1 MTGFFTM
8 FKANAKLLL
17 RNKGFVCCILFLPL
31 LTLLWLAIPLEYPI
45 ESVGDNI
52 IEVEEGERIL
62 LPMVGLELS
71 IKVYDASGS
80 RSSQYL
86 LDGLLDTGSYSVY
99 REKVTDKTITQIKEE
114 AITTANRSNIG
125 IQLYL
130 PIDFEERI
138 LNGEYKEAILVL
150 KSNEDERIP
159 LLYENLNRLMGKM
172 VEISHIEPST
182 NKNSIQSYHE
192 LLEERDG
199 NTRSRVEIVSTKN
212 SRVITAKERHQKENF
227 GYTISFLSLSS
238 LLIGVFITGIFLK
251 EKEYQVLRRITLTK
265 TKIAG
270 YGLSKIILI
279 IPTTILQTGIYLLGL
294 NTFVKAEIGVSNSE
308 FALMAFGIGITFQ
321 LLSITLGTLFDNIL
335 TVNYVA
341 FFVWVFTS
349 TLSGLYFPVEKAS
362 TMIKTL
368 SYLMPQSWCIRFFD
382 GIKGEKTGIYAMFIL
397 IMLAFC
403 IVFLSIG
410 TLGLKITEKE

>member
-17 RNKGFVCCILFLPL
+17 RSRGFVCCILFLPL

-159 LLYENLNRLMGKM
+159 LLYENLNRLIGKM

-335 TVNYVA
+335 TVNYIA

>member
-17 RNKGFVCCILFLPL
+17 RNKGFVCCILLLPL

-62 LPMVGLELS
+62 LPMVGLEFS

-99 REKVTDKTITQIKEE
+99 REKATDKTITQIKEE

-172 VEISHIEPST
+172 VEFSHIEPSA
-182 NKNSIQSYHE
+182 NNDGIRSYHE

-199 NTRSRVEIVSTKN
+199 NARSRVEIVSTKN

-227 GYTISFLSLSS
+227 GYAISFLSLSS

-279 IPTTILQTGIYLLGL
+279 IPTTILQTSIYLLGL

-368 SYLMPQSWCIRFFD
+368 SYLMPQSWSIRFFD
-382 GIKGEKTGIYAMFIL
+382 GIKGEKAGIYAMFIL

-403 IVFLSIG
+403 IVFLSIS

>member
-1 MTGFFTM
+1 
-8 FKANAKLLL
+8 
-17 RNKGFVCCILFLPL
+17 
-31 LTLLWLAIPLEYPI
+31 
-45 ESVGDNI
+45 
-52 IEVEEGERIL
+52 
-62 LPMVGLELS
+62 
-71 IKVYDASGS
+71 
-80 RSSQYL
+80 
-86 LDGLLDTGSYSVY
+86 
-99 REKVTDKTITQIKEE
+99 
-114 AITTANRSNIG
+114 
-125 IQLYL
+125 
-130 PIDFEERI
+130 
-138 LNGEYKEAILVL
+138 L
-150 KSNEDERIP
+150 K
-159 LLYENLNRLMGKM
+159 
-172 VEISHIEPST
+172 
-182 NKNSIQSYHE
+182 
-192 LLEERDG
+192 ERDG
-199 NTRSRVEIVSTKN
+199 NIESRVETVSTKN

-279 IPTTILQTGIYLLGL
+279 IPTTILQTGIYLFGL

-308 FALMAFGIGITFQ
+308 FALMAFGIGIKFQ

-382 GIKGEKTGIYAMFIL
+382 GIKGENTGIYAMFIL